1 MSYSVLDIQTLTNC
15 RIQGFHLDTP
25 TQDLIDSSDQL
36 LLTGWVASPDDPI
49 SYLEIRDSCGDAS
62 CCIHTFSLNVERPD
76 VVSHLSNCTI
86 NQRCGFTTYLTVL
99 GLADNCL
106 LPLNAHTASG
116 EKITLC
122 KIRLNR
128 TPTSTH
134 FNPKIHPIIITTI
147 GRTGS
152 TLLMQLLAKHPS
164 ITVAN
169 QHPYETF
176 ALEYWL
182 HIVSNQLY
190 SPHTFLSPID
200 QQRFERDFMSDAQRR
215 TWFQEKYYTMGLHF
229 CQQAIEDYY
238 HQICIQQNAHKAS
251 YFAEK
256 IPYFAGTG
264 TTTWRQLSLVVREL
278 YPDAREI
285 VLVRDFRDMVLSAL
299 HFGAREN
306 TSRDLESEKA
316 TAYLNVTNEV
326 SEFSQYYKC
335 HQNNTLLVRYED
347 LILDTSS
354 TLKAIF
360 TYLSISDSDDIVDA
374 IAHHPPQIDQSH
386 QQHITSKS
394 ILNSI
399 QRWKQELIPQLQ
411 DKYTDAFRDNLNL
424 FGYDA

>member
-1 MSYSVLDIQTLTNC
+1 
-15 RIQGFHLDTP
+15 
-25 TQDLIDSSDQL
+25 
-36 LLTGWVASPDDPI
+36 
-49 SYLEIRDSCGDAS
+49 
-62 CCIHTFSLNVERPD
+62 
-76 VVSHLSNCTI
+76 
-86 NQRCGFTTYLTVL
+86 
-99 GLADNCL
+99 
-106 LPLNAHTASG
+106 
-116 EKITLC
+116 
-122 KIRLNR
+122 
-128 TPTSTH
+128 
-134 FNPKIHPIIITTI
+134 
-147 GRTGS
+147 
-152 TLLMQLLAKHPS
+152 
-164 ITVAN
+164 
-169 QHPYETF
+169 
-176 ALEYWL
+176 
-182 HIVSNQLY
+182 
-190 SPHTFLSPID
+190 
-200 QQRFERDFMSDAQRR
+200 
-215 TWFQEKYYTMGLHF
+215 MGLHF

-335 HQNNTLLVRYED
+335 RQNNTLLVRYED

-374 IAHHPPQIDQSH
+374 IAHAERHGRLKAEAVSP
-386 QQHITSKS
+386 
-394 ILNSI
+394 
-399 QRWKQELIPQLQ
+399 R
-411 DKYTDAFRDNLNL
+411 
-424 FGYDA
+424 